1 MKFNISIWW
10 LILSVLTILLL
21 SIFIGNFVYSTHCGN
36 KDGLH
41 KNQIDIIKQGKDS
54 VIQQNYHTIHSLTLS
69 LDRINETLDEYEH
82 KLDSLEIADEKVK
95 IIYKTIY
102 KDIEIMSDS
111 GQVSYW
117 KEQFNDE

>member
-1 MKFNISIWW
+1 M
-10 LILSVLTILLL
+10 
-21 SIFIGNFVYSTHCGN
+21 YSTHCGN